1 MCYMIKRLVD
11 AIKQDYDK
19 ANPKYTHWKSC
30 FRKER
35 KEKEDRTIKAVIMQ
49 KLEVCLKISKKQ
61 FLPEHAESQ
70 MKKQITSP
78 PTALSSV
85 EEMS

>member
-1 MCYMIKRLVD
+1 MCYMIKKLVD
-11 AIKQDYDK
+11 AIKQNYNK
-19 ANPKYTHWKSC
+19 ANPKYTHWNSC

-35 KEKEDRTIKAVIMQ
+35 NEKEKRTIKAVIMQ

-61 FLPEHAESQ
+61 FLPEQAKSQ

>member
-1 MCYMIKRLVD
+1 MIKRLVD
-11 AIKQDYDK
+11 AIKQNYDK

-30 FRKER
+30 FRKE
-35 KEKEDRTIKAVIMQ
+35 RTIKAVIMQ

-61 FLPEHAESQ
+61 FLPEQAESQ
-70 MKKQITSP
+70 RKKQITSP